1 MKITLLGIGKTKEIW
16 IQQGIAEYLKRLSKF
31 GKTECIFISESRKD
45 NMKDIIEN
53 ESQKIIEK
61 IPKNSFCC
69 LLDIH
74 GEILSSEKLSK
85 KIETWKNTA
94 KGNHVVYIIGG
105 AYGVSEKL
113 KEIVDYRLSFS
124 QMTFNHQMIRV
135 FLLEQV
141 YRAFCISSG
150 HKYHK

>member
-1 MKITLLGIGKTKEIW
+1 MKITLLGIAKTKEKW
-16 IQQGIAEYLKRLSKF
+16 IQSGMDEYIKRLSKF
-31 GKTECIFISESRKD
+31 GKIECIFINESKK
-45 NMKDIIEN
+45 NNTKDIVED

-61 IPKNSFCC
+61 IPKNVFIC
-69 LLDIH
+69 LLDVL
-74 GEILSSEKLSK
+74 GETLSSEELSQ
-85 KIETWKNTA
+85 KIEKWKSA
-94 KGNHVVYIIGG
+94 PKGSHICFIIGG

-113 KEIVDYRLSFS
+113 KETADYRLSFS
-124 QMTFNHQMIRV
+124 AMTFNHQMIRV